1 MNILHNKIKGF
12 TVAILVVGASAFAN
26 TALAQKKQQQQKPV
40 QPATEQTTPSTGITD
55 ADLKQ
60 FADAN
65 NRLMVVQQEGEKA
78 MLAILAEEK
87 LSVEKFSEMA
97 KAHQQQKLGEVKA
110 TPAELE
116 AFNKSAQR
124 MMALQP
130 TMEQDMEKAIVK
142 DGMTIEK
149 YEQIMVAFKQD
160 PAIQAKVQTLMG
172 QK

>member
-1 MNILHNKIKGF
+1 MNSLPINLKGLV
-12 TVAILVVGASAFAN
+12 VAILGVGATILSGSAIA
-26 TALAQKKQQQQKPV
+26 QQKPLPT
-40 QPATEQTTPSTGITD
+40 QPKTQQTAPAATFSD

-78 MLAILAEEK
+78 MLAILTEEK
-87 LSVEKFSEMA
+87 LSVEKFSELA
-97 KAHQQQKLGEVKA
+97 KAHQQQKLNEAKA
-110 TPAELE
+110 TPQELT

-130 TMEQDMEKAIVK
+130 TMEKNMENAIIK

-149 YEQIMVAFKQD
+149 YEQIMVAYKQD
-160 PAIQAKVQTLMG
+160 PAMQAKVQQLM
-172 QK
+172 QKQ